1 MKAVL
6 LILFSALALAPE
18 PIIAQ
23 PTDSTTSK
31 SSRLPWFITGA
42 GGIQMS
48 GIKNEDF
55 ISSNIAP
62 LVDIS
67 TGKWF
72 TPYLALQ
79 IGYRGYYF
87 NTIADS
93 NRHHYGFYY
102 GEVVIDLNRLIK
114 PTPTP
119 GMWSLHLHAGSGYFY
134 NYHYRQPNICA
145 SFGLVNNLRLTKHL
159 QVFLDLSAIFGW
171 DIYQGDEDIL
181 PGVSVGL
188 TYLIPKR
195 NRHNIERH
203 P

>member
-1 MKAVL
+1 MKTVL
-6 LILFSALALAPE
+6 LIFFLALALAPE

-23 PTDSTTSK
+23 PTDPTTSE
-31 SSRLPWFITGA
+31 SSRLHWFLTGA

-159 QVFLDLSAIFGW
+159 HVFLDLSAIFGW

-181 PGVSVGL
+181 PGVTVGL